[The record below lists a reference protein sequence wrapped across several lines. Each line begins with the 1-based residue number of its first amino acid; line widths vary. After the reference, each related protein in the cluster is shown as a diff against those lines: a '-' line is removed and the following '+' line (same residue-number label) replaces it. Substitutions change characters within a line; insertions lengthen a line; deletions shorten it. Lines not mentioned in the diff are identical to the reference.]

1 MLINDC
7 NIKYSLYICTQ
18 KSYQNQ
24 NMKHCQYIGYPTQLY
39 HLGIEG
45 SSEFHPYAYTAECKM
60 RKTIGNFFSTL
71 EQHGYDVIQKKDGY
85 LFEKALADLNECI
98 KKSRTKEEYTTYTH
112 LDIEDE
118 ICRCGKFI
126 FMTRSPYY
134 SEEKELDIEKG
145 RGGKREGS
153 GRKSNSQKLFIS
165 KTTTVRVPWNFKDN
179 IKELCDFFIKKST
192 EGVDIK
198 QVLSNASWQ
207 LHQKAEDYRTADYTS
222 ETTEGWA
229 RDCEQAEKLLLEL
242 GRMIPYVHLKED
254 EESNSK

>member
-1 MLINDC
+1 
-7 NIKYSLYICTQ
+7 
-18 KSYQNQ
+18 
-24 NMKHCQYIGYPTQLY
+24 MKHQEYNGYPAEFNYLCHKGKSDIWPRAYVAQRQQVKE
-39 HLGIEG
+39 LGKFFAEIE
-45 SSEFHPYAYTAECKM
+45 S
-60 RKTIGNFFSTL
+60 
-71 EQHGYDVIQKKDGY
+71 HGYDIYKPSDGF
-85 LFEKALADLNECI
+85 LFDEALRELNEASRRDAI
-98 KKSRTKEEYTTYTH
+98 KNGFSSYERVK
-112 LDIEDE
+112 DIDE
-118 ICRCGKFI
+118 ICRCGKWVFLRQYPNSFSQI
-126 FMTRSPYY
+126 
-134 SEEKELDIEKG
+134 EKTDIEKG

-242 GRMIPYVHLKED
+242 GRMIPYIHLKED